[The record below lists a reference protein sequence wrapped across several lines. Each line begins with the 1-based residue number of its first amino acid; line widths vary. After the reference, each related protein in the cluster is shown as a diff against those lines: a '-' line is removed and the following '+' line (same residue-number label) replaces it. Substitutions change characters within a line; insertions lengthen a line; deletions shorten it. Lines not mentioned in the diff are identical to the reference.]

1 MIKEKEERANRGK
14 KEEKNKKEKEEE
26 KIGEG
31 RKSFFYA
38 LFVFFVFRHLKWKID

>member
-26 KIGEG
+26 KIGEE
-31 RKSFFYA
+31 RKTFFHA
-38 LFVFFVFRHLKWKID
+38 LFVLFVFGI